1 MSAQSRRI
9 AAVLASKDD
18 ADIRGWL
25 AGLGAALAGEATL
38 DRETIDDLVSRGRPR
53 WGVRTPDDGA
63 AYIELWADLVRRY
76 PDPRLI
82 AGYSDV
88 LYLLGG
94 RERACEALRVFF
106 DAVRRDPSVF
116 IEYSADFSEL
126 APQCGP
132 GAELEL
138 ELAKIAFYAY
148 LVDKGEMDVEE
159 LQASVH
165 ELLAQYRDE
174 PRVRGR
180 LDEIAQAQW
189 SMRAVTR
196 RAP

>member
-1 MSAQSRRI
+1 MSTQSRRI

-25 AGLGAALAGEATL
+25 ARLGVALAGEATL
-38 DRETIDDLVSRGRPR
+38 DRETISDLVDRGRPR

-63 AYIELWADLVRRY
+63 AYIELWADLVRRH

-94 RERACEALRVFF
+94 RERACEALAVFF

-116 IEYSADFSEL
+116 IEYSADFSDL
-126 APQCGP
+126 ATQCGP
-132 GAELEL
+132 DAELEF
-138 ELAKIAFYAY
+138 ELATIAFYAY
-148 LVDKGEMDVEE
+148 GVDKGELDVEE
-159 LQASVH
+159 LQESVH
-165 ELLAQYRDE
+165 ELLARCPDE
-174 PRVRGR
+174 PRVRAR
-180 LDEIAQAQW
+180 LFEIAQSQW

-196 RAP
+196 